1 MLRIFQGRRTNS
13 RCSLYVSL
21 GRRRA
26 ISLKKADIIT
36 SICLLIF
43 SGVLYFQSGTFPI
56 REGRAK
62 VLNAGFYPQ
71 LLAVILGILAL
82 FLLVV
87 SLRKTSEDQK
97 GNKFWTTKSALF
109 LFFLT
114 LGMLIIYP
122 FLLSNL
128 GFIVATFIF
137 IVVLA
142 YCLSDKEKF
151 SLTSIL
157 LVSTGITAIIFLVFK
172 IFIKIPFP
180 TGYLF

>member
-13 RCSLYVSL
+13 RCSLCIPL
-21 GRRRA
+21 CRRRA
-26 ISLKKADIIT
+26 ISLKKTDIIT

-43 SGVLYFQSGTFPI
+43 SGVLYFQSGTFPV
-56 REGRAK
+56 REGRVK

-71 LLAVILGILAL
+71 LLAVVLGILAL
-82 FLLVV
+82 LLLVV
-87 SLRKTSEDQK
+87 SLRKTSGYQK
-97 GNKFWTTKSALF
+97 SNKFWTTKSALF
-109 LFFLT
+109 LFFIT

-122 FLLSNL
+122 FLLSSL
-128 GFIVATFIF
+128 GFVVATFIF
-137 IVVLA
+137 IVILV
-142 YCLSDKEKF
+142 YCLSDKKKF

-172 IFIKIPFP
+172 VFIKIPFP